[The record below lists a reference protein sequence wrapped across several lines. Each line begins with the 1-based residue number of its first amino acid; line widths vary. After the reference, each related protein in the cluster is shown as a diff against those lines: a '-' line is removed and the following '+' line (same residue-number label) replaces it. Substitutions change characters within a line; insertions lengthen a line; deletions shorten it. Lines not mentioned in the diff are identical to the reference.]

1 MFLLDTHALLW
12 MFSSPELLGAAA
24 HRVVKDRKNKV
35 YASMASIWEIGVKIS
50 VGKLNMPD
58 GVDFLFL
65 VEKEI
70 KTSSLILL
78 LIRVSHVSVV
88 SRLAPPSPRSV

>member
-1 MFLLDTHALLW
+1 
-12 MFSSPELLGAAA
+12 
-24 HRVVKDRKNKV
+24 
-35 YASMASIWEIGVKIS
+35 MASIWEIGVKIS

-88 SRLAPPSPRSV
+88 LRLPLHHRDPFDRMLVAQAIAEGLSLITSDPAMKRYPVPVVW